1 MNLAQRLA
9 ALKAAA
15 PTVVVTQAKPVTVD
29 SLHEALS
36 KLQPKAQT
44 AAPTVDS
51 PEERHTPAVVTTP
64 VAQAPVA
71 AQAPAVAAVAQQV
84 APTQAT
90 PALSA
95 LDKIKALRA
104 QQALA
109 TKPAAQAVD
118 SPEVREAQPV
128 AEVAAPIAQPKPT
141 PVAPVVQ
148 ITPTVQAAPTVQPL
162 ATTQSLKERLAA
174 MRAASASASASA
186 SLEPT
191 VARTE
196 SLAHK
201 LNAEAQ
207 QRKQQ
212 AIAIEQATS
221 QRTDANSL
229 PFSEEQLAA
238 IELAQIGKS
247 FCLIGAAGTGK
258 TTTVREIVRQV
269 LIAHGYDNTGAD
281 PIALVSFTNRAVR
294 NIRKAINGITETKI
308 RDRGL
313 ANCKTIHKLL
323 EFSPKYYDIEVPRE
337 GGKGFTMKQTM
348 RFEPTYNMYNPME
361 HYKLIII
368 DESSM
373 LGLALFKQLVEACP
387 NAHFIFIG
395 DLNQLKP
402 VMDDSVLGFKLGEL
416 PVIELT
422 RVYRQALESP
432 IVGFQHKFTLA
443 GKLLG
448 DSSLAKLTAES
459 NGQLVFQPITVNRE
473 PEVLAKVFANAML
486 KHMDNGEYTPCVDA
500 ILMPNYKNF
509 GSFWVSL
516 WIAQELGKRRDA
528 VVHEVR
534 AVQHPISESP
544 MRYFAIGDFV
554 IHAKEEYF
562 IADIRPNAAYTG
574 RTLQAPSRDI
584 TRIGSYTS
592 GNKAV
597 TQDFESVLWE
607 VEQEVE
613 QREVCSHF
621 ITLVPASGCSNLEDA
636 QNNLSI
642 ECVAVTLNSRKD
654 VGDLEF
660 GYAITIHK
668 SQGSEWRK
676 VFLAVATHARNM
688 RTRELL
694 YTAMTR
700 AKEQLHIYYSPD
712 SAMGANDNGIAR
724 CIRNQE
730 IKGKTW
736 REKVETFNLKRAEYE
751 TFMLEPTVYGV

>member
-1 MNLAQRLA
+1 MNLTQRLA

-15 PTVVVTQAKPVTVD
+15 PTVVVTQSKPVTVD

-36 KLQPKAQT
+36 KLQTAAPKAQT
-44 AAPTVDS
+44 QTAQAKAQPKADS
-51 PEERHTPAVVTTP
+51 PEERHTPAV
-64 VAQAPVA
+64 AQA
-71 AQAPAVAAVAQQV
+71 V
-84 APTQAT
+84 APVVPQVVAPQVVATTTQATPAT

-109 TKPAAQAVD
+109 SKPVAQAVD
-118 SPEVREAQPV
+118 SPEVREAQV
-128 AEVAAPIAQPKPT
+128 VPKVTPKVTPT
-141 PVAPVVQ
+141 PVAP
-148 ITPTVQAAPTVQPL
+148 TVQVAPVVAPTAQPL

-174 MRAASASASASA
+174 MRAASASASA

-212 AIAIEQATS
+212 AMAIEQATN
-221 QRTDANSL
+221 QRTDADA
-229 PFSEEQLAA
+229 FSFNEEQLAA

-258 TTTVREIVRQV
+258 TTAVREIVRQA

-294 NIRKAINGITETKI
+294 NIRKAISGITETKI

-459 NGQLVFQPITVNRE
+459 NGQLVFQPITQNRE

-500 ILMPNYKNF
+500 ILIPNYKNF
-509 GSFWVSL
+509 GSYWVSL